1 VVSQVKNHAP
11 RNPIIKPINGLEM
24 ANHSGI
30 ASRNGSESRLRRR
43 QGVCFIAFTLI
54 IFVVDQLGDLSIF
67 FRRRKSEQ
75 LSKARFV
82 RFACRT
88 IAVGLNPFWM
98 LDAQGVVDLPLKLS
112 VRADLTRCGKSVRFH
127 DVKCRP

>member
-1 VVSQVKNHAP
+1 MKNHAP
-11 RNPIIKPINGLEM
+11 SNPRIKPVNGLEM

-82 RFACRT
+82 KFACPT

-98 LDAQGVVDLPLKLS
+98 LDPQSVVDLPLKLS
-112 VRADLTRCGKSVRFH
+112 VRADATARRKSVRFH
-127 DVKCRP
+127 